1 MWQLLWI
8 FLIGG
13 RKKNGKSLV
22 SLNSSFYQTEKRAF
36 YLPQTTLLLLFP
48 AKYTQA
54 RLIPCVTIKIQS
66 SLKERHFTR
75 VQDFLLF
82 LDNILYS
89 LNGTLSSGNFL
100 QWKRNNGVTRSFIAE
115 VEEMIKSRWWILLL
129 LCSEKL
135 WHGSNRSE
143 SAVQPFAEV
152 ISGTADAKMMVPLHL
167 RSISS
172 LNSPEV
178 EQIWLYS
185 GNQTFIKHVLQFD
198 LPSLCLCFR

>member
-1 MWQLLWI
+1 M
-8 FLIGG
+8 
-13 RKKNGKSLV
+13 
-22 SLNSSFYQTEKRAF
+22 
-36 YLPQTTLLLLFP
+36 
-48 AKYTQA
+48 
-54 RLIPCVTIKIQS
+54 
-66 SLKERHFTR
+66 KERHFTR

-100 QWKRNNGVTRSFIAE
+100 QWKRNSGVTLSFIAE
-115 VEEMIKSRWWILLL
+115 VEEIIKSRWWILLL